1 MQINDTT
8 DIELICWSD
17 WQMLDQKST
26 SICLIFSNKAFGSKI
41 KLKDFVSDGHGDILH
56 VLIFLFFEVELSL
69 KELKIPQ
76 RFVEC
81 DHPIRI
87 LLILT

>member
-1 MQINDTT
+1 
-8 DIELICWSD
+8 
-17 WQMLDQKST
+17 MLDQKST
-26 SICLIFSNKAFGSKI
+26 SICLIFSDTAFGSKI
-41 KLKDFVSDGHGDILH
+41 KLKDFVSNSHGDILH
-56 VLIFLFFEVELSL
+56 VRTDFLFFEVELSL

-81 DHPIRI
+81 DHPIHI